1 MDQNKQQEYMQMAHQ
16 SPNMLCSETPMDIL
30 EAASSVHEPTPF
42 LEDFFRAG
50 YLKWISEKLGQPVH
64 LSTFKVN
71 NAIIVLWL
79 RASRLHTSLILK
91 RPDDDWDKPLF
102 SDEGLYE

>member
-1 MDQNKQQEYMQMAHQ
+1 MDQKKQQEYMQMAA
-16 SPNMLCSETPMDIL
+16 SCPNILCSEVPTDIL
-30 EAASSVHEPTPF
+30 EDAASVHEPTPF
-42 LEDFFRAG
+42 LEDFFRTG
-50 YLKWISEKLGQPVH
+50 HLKWISEKFGQPVH
-64 LSTFKVN
+64 LSTFRVN